1 MTRLGKQALAG
12 LGTKLSAPLL
22 CLGNMWAQ
30 SWENV
35 YNMVVPF
42 PDKPNLDV
50 TSAMVQKVS
59 WESGPGGGHERES
72 DMRS

>member
-1 MTRLGKQALAG
+1 MLAG
-12 LGTKLSAPLL
+12 LGAKLSAPLL

-35 YNMVVPF
+35 YDMVVPF

-50 TSAMVQKVS
+50 TSTMVQKVS
-59 WESGPGGGHERES
+59 
-72 DMRS
+72 